1 MQLRYWQQSATI
13 TKRGLWL
20 ALCNVVLAVQSGLF
34 AYAHALNFVQFHR
47 PSNFLIMAKESLD
60 ALFFFA
66 RRAPFRTSRSPYDW
80 FVGIAGFSLPLL
92 FRPLGVPHDL
102 FIGQFLQLAGFLCQ
116 VLGIMSLNR
125 SFGIVAAN
133 RGIKTSGLYRLV
145 RHPLYS
151 AYMIG
156 DIGYVINNLSIRN
169 GIIFGLSAILQL
181 QRVFVEENLLRQD
194 AAYVEY
200 SKRTKWRLVPFIY

>member
-1 MQLRYWQQSATI
+1 MGYWQSTAI

-20 ALCNVVLAVQSGLF
+20 ALCNVALAVQSGLF
-34 AYAHALNFVQFHR
+34 AYAHALNFLQYHR

-60 ALFFFA
+60 AVFFFA

-80 FVGIAGFSLPLL
+80 FVGIAGLSLPLL
-92 FRPLGVPHDL
+92 FRPVSVPDDL
-102 FIGQFLQLAGFLCQ
+102 LVGQFLQLAGFLLQ

-133 RGIKTSGLYRLV
+133 RGVKTSGLYRLV

-151 AYMIG
+151 AYIIG
-156 DIGYVINNLSIRN
+156 HIGYVINNLSTRN
-169 GIIFGLSAILQL
+169 CIILVVSTILQL
-181 QRVFVEENLLRQD
+181 QRVLVEENLLRQD

-200 SKRTKWRLVPFIY
+200 SKRTKWRLVPFVF

>member
-1 MQLRYWQQSATI
+1 MRKWQQNTAI

-34 AYAHALNFVQFHR
+34 AYAHALNFLQFHR
-47 PSNFLIMAKESLD
+47 LSNLLIMAKETLD
-60 ALFFFA
+60 AVFFFA

-80 FVGIAGFSLPLL
+80 FVGIAGLALPLL
-92 FRPLGVPHDL
+92 FRPIGTPDD
-102 FIGQFLQLAGFLCQ
+102 FIIGEFLQLAGFFLQ
-116 VLGIMSLNR
+116 TLGITSLNR

-133 RGIKTSGLYRLV
+133 RGVKTSGLYRLV

-151 AYMIG
+151 AYIIG
-156 DIGYVINNLSIRN
+156 HIGYVINNLSIRN
-169 GIIFGLSAILQL
+169 CIIFVLSTTLQL
-181 QRVFVEENLLRQD
+181 QRIFIEENLLRQD

-200 SKRTKWRLVPFIY
+200 SKRTKWRLVPFVF